1 MRSDPVA
8 GTVHRN
14 TSVVPSPN
22 PARLRITLIL
32 QGRRESSGSL
42 SDLISP
48 HDCWVSLLVSVALSV
63 QNGAFNQFTVY
74 VSQGEGF
81 SETSAIRFLY
91 DVASYWFC
99 MGSWMAGR
107 GVRLLCFHFGHLHE
121 FQVGLNLMFNW
132 IPSGQNRGTGKTDRH
147 WWLGYCKID
156 WLAPCLQH
164 CFVSTREL
172 KGSPWWDLCEH
183 RRLRALGIAEKQYL
197 LFKELKKIM
206 CF

>member
-1 MRSDPVA
+1 MFKLKQFRAGWELRGELTCRRSDPVA

-132 IPSGQNRGTGKTDRH
+132 NTFWTEQGHRKDRQTLVT
-147 WWLGYCKID
+147 WL
-156 WLAPCLQH
+156 L
-164 CFVSTREL
+164 
-172 KGSPWWDLCEH
+172 
-183 RRLRALGIAEKQYL
+183 
-197 LFKELKKIM
+197 
-206 CF
+206 